1 LAGLAQVEFK
11 EDGGQ
16 WTQWLTE
23 TTQTTAYFRGEIDKS
38 YRFQVR
44 AMDNVDNEGDWVE
57 SEVVEI
63 ATVTKYY
70 TFINT
75 VAVEVTDRAATW
87 AVSRS
92 RWSMIRPLC
101 WLLNSSI
108 AEIVVF
114 WRCLG
119 QVFWGTTTN

>member
-1 LAGLAQVEFK
+1 MTATITDPLAGLAQVEFK

-44 AMDNVDNEGDWVE
+44 AMDNVDNEGVWVE

-70 TFINT
+70 TFGGSRACPECNRR
-75 VAVEVTDRAATW
+75 VAMQPHLV
-87 AVSRS
+87 
-92 RWSMIRPLC
+92 C
-101 WLLNSSI
+101 
-108 AEIVVF
+108 
-114 WRCLG
+114 G
-119 QVFWGTTTN
+119 QGLRYTLSTGTIWGVRL